1 MSTSTSCSGLD
12 RLPLSSPT
20 PLAHLPASQAALLGD
35 LAFVRAVLGHAACKL
50 MARLGLEAMAI
61 GKEKMEEGG
70 WEIGCPAGL
79 PTAPLICSATCQQLA
94 STLPP
99 PPSQPASL
107 RLRQPAPPHPRPLPV
122 SSERCLALSPHTPC
136 IPSALG
142 WHSFRLGLFVA
153 RERERAREGASEHQS
168 GWLGWLSGARPPSG
182 ISQVAAIAGF
192 ARSLHG
198 ADPICQWTQGR
209 ALAMR
214 RVSQHRAHILKC
226 ASAGRLASPS
236 SLPLPSPSY
245 RAPGPSRDSH
255 CRRTSAIWQLDPFPA
270 SFRSR
275 WSPPERS
282 IAHPSRLWRGRQLA
296 AGSTGRRRTTEQG
309 CAVQERERRGEKGRN
324 GEKRR
329 GGCSRCWSDAVCV
342 ACGAKPCVRGGWV
355 QAAWLAASREGRVVL
370 THA

>member
-1 MSTSTSCSGLD
+1 MLLASLWPGWALRQWQSERRRWRRVAGRLAVQLAFPPLLSSAQQHASSSPPPCRPPLPTSLSPLTPASTASSSTSASFIRTLSGA
-12 RLPLSSPT
+12 
-20 PLAHLPASQAALLGD
+20 LA
-35 LAFVRAVLGHAACKL
+35 
-50 MARLGLEAMAI
+50 
-61 GKEKMEEGG
+61 
-70 WEIGCPAGL
+70 
-79 PTAPLICSATCQQLA
+79 
-94 STLPP
+94 
-99 PPSQPASL
+99 
-107 RLRQPAPPHPRPLPV
+107 PHPL
-122 SSERCLALSPHTPC
+122 
-136 IPSALG
+136 
-142 WHSFRLGLFVA
+142 HSFRLGLAFLPPWA
-153 RERERAREGASEHQS
+153 FCCERERERAREGASEHQS

-309 CAVQERERRGEKGRN
+309 CAVQERERRGEMGRN